1 MPSATITSKG
11 QVTIPKAVRDRLHLE
26 SGDRLLFRVRD
37 DDVIEVEPETVD
49 LSALAGSVR
58 GRVKG
63 VTLEAMEEAIRSR
76 AGK

>member
-1 MPSATITSKG
+1 MPTATITSKG

-26 SGDRLLFRVRD
+26 SGDRLRFRVRD

-63 VTLEAMEEAIRSR
+63 VTLAAMEEAIRSR